1 MVKDQ
6 KYFYVQTEQLH
17 VQKASNGLSVKGEA
31 LPFEKVSRNGFR
43 YIKESVENT
52 FESLIGASMLFNHN
66 QDRSIGHVKN
76 AYVQEGALFYE
87 ADLDPEDEVA
97 RKVARGDI
105 SKVSIQVSY
114 DEDKSY
120 IDDEGTVHAWVKEF
134 YELSAVTIPGF
145 VDTSIQLA
153 ESLKKKEEVD
163 LTPPKA
169 AKNNAKRAL
178 EIKEE
183 TDSDCGTRVGWERAN
198 QLASG
203 ENLSE
208 DTVKRMASF
217 NRHRKNSDG
226 NPREDCGAL
235 MWLAWGGDAGVDW
248 AIEKSKEI
256 DAKEGFKMKKQE
268 KTETSLES
276 VMQKVKESKTLTE
289 EEVKVLSEA
298 VAKEADEEDSKDSD
312 KDSEEKT
319 EKTDD
324 TEDDSKESDEEDDES
339 KEEKD
344 EDDMKEKY
352 KELSD
357 KVANLEK
364 MVKAMQNKQESLLK
378 PATEEQVNAAL
389 KEDASE
395 SEETITLTREE
406 FLRAR
411 KE

>member
-52 FESLIGASMLFNHN
+52 FQSLIGASMLFNHN

-105 SKVSIQVSY
+105 SKVSIQVAY

-153 ESLKKKEEVD
+153 ESLQKK
-163 LTPPKA
+163 
-169 AKNNAKRAL
+169 
-178 EIKEE
+178 
-183 TDSDCGTRVGWERAN
+183 
-198 QLASG
+198 
-203 ENLSE
+203 
-208 DTVKRMASF
+208 
-217 NRHRKNSDG
+217 
-226 NPREDCGAL
+226 
-235 MWLAWGGDAGVDW
+235 
-248 AIEKSKEI
+248 
-256 DAKEGFKMKKQE
+256 GFKMEKQE

-319 EKTDD
+319 DD
-324 TEDDSKESDEEDDES
+324 TEDDSKESDEEDDEES
-339 KEEKD
+339 EEEKD
-344 EDDMKEKY
+344 EDDMEEKY

-364 MVKAMQNKQESLLK
+364 MVKAMQKKQESLLK